1 MYDEEGRPVPFDQV
15 CSSHPCYLVVPPTPE
30 SKMNQS
36 LLQNSTPEGAYEEA
50 IKNEQPKVVEES
62 PTIAPK
68 KLDMQKVMTD
78 SEPVSKGRTRNK
90 NVLRLKTTPLETNF
104 KIDNK
109 RKRKE
114 KRHKMAN
121 SKSSVETGRLNY

>member
-1 MYDEEGRPVPFDQV
+1 
-15 CSSHPCYLVVPPTPE
+15 
-30 SKMNQS
+30 MNQS